1 MEDATPAPSSIE
13 FALTLFFA
21 IVTAVAIGVQTRP
34 LLGGT
39 VTQDL
44 TRMCLSGVAGGLI
57 AWFLWRYRKGD
68 YTPDH

>member
-1 MEDATPAPSSIE
+1 MEDATPDASPTE

-21 IVTAVAIGVQTRP
+21 IVTAVAIGVQARP

-39 VTQDL
+39 MAQDL
-44 TRMCLSGVAGGLI
+44 TRMLLSGAAGALI

-68 YTPDH
+68 YTSDR

>member
-44 TRMCLSGVAGGLI
+44 TRMSLSGVAGGPI
-57 AWFLWRYRKGD
+57 AWSLRRYRGGD
-68 YTPDH
+68 HPLAP